1 MCDLPR
7 QPCEV
12 IRRLAET
19 KTLQVV
25 AKGNEIKDKNV
36 HNVATRTKVELGRKG
51 QELYDL
57 LTLQHYKINKRNP

>member
-1 MCDLPR
+1 MCNLPR

-12 IRRLAET
+12 IRRQDET
-19 KTLQVV
+19 KTLQFV

-36 HNVATRTKVELGRKG
+36 HNVATRTKVDPRRKG
-51 QELYDL
+51 QEIYDL